1 MTCNDCFEAFSCA
14 LDGELE
20 PELQQAMTDHLESC
34 ADCRHLQARML
45 SLSGELKSQPF
56 PAPDPAVVQ
65 KLAATALSEA
75 TSVSWGWLRRF
86 LRFPYETT
94 LLRTFFRLI
103 SSGAL
108 LLLVW
113 RSLLLEHIWPLYH
126 GVEAVSKNSLPVVG
140 ETVGWIPTEPALWG
154 TALFALLAGLWTAG
168 LPGLL
173 VDLWNGTR
181 LVQRDIAR
189 FGLSALLLAPVVAS
203 PLLAGLQIGRYSFA
217 CCAWAGAVLFLTF
230 LLVAFKTQRA
240 LPKLAVDFSLL
251 TLLLGCLEMLARKS
265 LTFPGPLAVTSW
277 LQVLAGNER
286 YASLVAVGAYLGLT
300 FLFLSLAAWGAV
312 RSYRSQT
319 DHRATVLLLLAGV
332 FAGYL
337 GGKNVHL
344 NRFPQSSGARLAA
357 AERTVYVLGSTNAN
371 PWVLSNVRYPAL
383 FPKSS
388 RGELNTEFRI
398 RLAAEFL
405 KWNEDAQLQVLS
417 DWSQEAPGVA
427 YGLVSFVES
436 LGARKG
442 DVLSVPT
449 EARRKTV
456 AHLLQVL
463 RWRKLD
469 DVVLSPEGAVVTGKL
484 EGADKMPL
492 RLLPLQPGESLQQ
505 TLDELAK
512 EEEWATRYSDRLP
525 LDWRQQA
532 PQQITTTLD
541 ASHGFRFSHLAPGRY
556 ALAVLADN
564 PQPFTL
570 NSTIPGV
577 IEVKPDQKLDLGT
590 IRLTVG
596 VEGDTVPLDPKRW
609 RTTGPVSFSQNSE
622 AATAKIET
630 GGSISGF
637 IDTKVFA
644 GGQALIKLLAGGEAH
659 TLGRLTVTF
668 YSKDGRQGKEWTQEI
683 QAGKLQELQVD
694 SSGAEGYIQVTVEAE
709 KGPFTVK
716 EVKVEVLSRG

>member
-34 ADCRHLQARML
+34 ADCRHLQTRML
-45 SLSGELKSQPF
+45 ALSADLKSQPF
-56 PAPDPAVVQ
+56 PAPDPAAVH

-75 TSVSWGWLRRF
+75 TSVSWGWLRRL

-94 LLRTFFRLI
+94 LPRTVFRLI

-108 LLLVW
+108 LLLVF
-113 RSLLLEHIWPLYH
+113 RSLLLEHVWPLYH
-126 GVEAVSKNSLPVVG
+126 GVEAVSKNSMPTAG
-140 ETVGWIPTEPALWG
+140 ESVGWIPTEPMLWG
-154 TALFALLAGLWTAG
+154 AALFALLMGLWTAG
-168 LPGLL
+168 FPGLL

-181 LVQRDIAR
+181 LVQRDLAR

-203 PLLAGLQIGRYSFA
+203 PLLARLEVGYYSFA
-217 CCAWAGAVLFLTF
+217 CCAWAGTVLFLTF

-251 TLLLGCLEMLARKS
+251 TLLLGCLEMLARRS
-265 LTFPGPLAVTSW
+265 LTFPGPLAATGW
-277 LQVLAGNER
+277 LQLLAGNER
-286 YASLVAVGAYLGLT
+286 YASLLVGAVDLGLA

-312 RSYRSQT
+312 RSYRSQS
-319 DHRATVLLLLAGV
+319 DHRVTVLLLLAGLFV
-332 FAGYL
+332 GYL
-337 GGKNVHL
+337 GVGSVHI
-344 NRFPQSSGARLAA
+344 NRFPQSGGAPLAA
-357 AERTVYVLGSTNAN
+357 AERTVYVLGSTNLS
-371 PWVLSNVRYPAL
+371 PWVLSNVSYPGL
-383 FPKSS
+383 LPQSS
-388 RGELNTEFRI
+388 GGDLNTGYRN
-398 RLAAEFL
+398 RLASAFL
-405 KWNEDAQLQVLS
+405 KWDEEAQLQVLT

-427 YGLVSFVES
+427 YGMVSFVES
-436 LGARKG
+436 LGTRKG

-449 EARRKTV
+449 EARRKAV

-469 DVVLSPEGAVVTGKL
+469 DVVLSPEGAVITGNL
-484 EGADKMPL
+484 EGAGKMPL
-492 RLLPLQPGESLQQ
+492 RLLSLQPDESLQQ
-505 TLDELAK
+505 ALDALAK
-512 EEEWATRYSDRLP
+512 EEDWATRYSDRLP

-532 PQQITTTLD
+532 PEQIATTLD

-556 ALAVLADN
+556 ALAVLADE
-564 PQPFTL
+564 PRAFTL

-577 IEVKPDQKLDLGT
+577 LEVKADQKLDLGT

-596 VEGDTVPLDPKRW
+596 VEGDTVPLEPKRW
-609 RTTGPVSFSQNSE
+609 RATGPVSFSQNSE
-622 AATAKIET
+622 AATARIET

-644 GGQALIKLLAGGEAH
+644 GGQALIKLLGSGDANAV
-659 TLGRLTVTF
+659 GRLTVTF

-683 QAGKLQELQVD
+683 QVGKLQELQVD
-694 SSGAEGYIQVTVEAE
+694 SSGAEGYIQVKVEAE